1 LFNEKS
7 IVMYQILTLDKI
19 ELMGL
24 SHFPAGMY
32 ETGTDFSDPDAI
44 ILRSNNLHAKEFS
57 PNTQAIARAGA
68 GVNNIPVERCT
79 KQGIVVFNTPG
90 ANANGVKELVLAGML
105 LASRNII
112 GGVEWAKTLIGNGD
126 QVPAMIEKGKGNF
139 AGNEIIGK
147 TLVVA
152 GLGAVGL
159 LVANAGTLLGM
170 KVLGYDPFISIQ
182 KAQKLSDKIK
192 MARNL
197 DAVIANADF
206 VSLNIPLTDQTRG
219 FINRD
224 KISLMKTGV
233 KIMNFARGELVN
245 NTDMAEA
252 LESGKV
258 SKYVTDFPNEDTL
271 KMKNTVCIPHL
282 GASTEESEVNC
293 VAMAADQL
301 VEFFERGNIINSVNF
316 PNMEMDVSGG
326 MRIVVANKN
335 IPNMVSQISA
345 ILAHES
351 LNILDMI
358 NKNKG
363 EIAYNIIDVD
373 KHKIHSDIIRKIRE
387 IDGVFMA
394 RAMKN
399 TF

>member
-1 LFNEKS
+1 
-7 IVMYQILTLDKI
+7 
-19 ELMGL
+19 
-24 SHFPAGMY
+24 
-32 ETGTDFSDPDAI
+32 
-44 ILRSNNLHAKEFS
+44 
-57 PNTQAIARAGA
+57 
-68 GVNNIPVERCT
+68 
-79 KQGIVVFNTPG
+79 
-90 ANANGVKELVLAGML
+90 
-105 LASRNII
+105 
-112 GGVEWAKTLIGNGD
+112 
-126 QVPAMIEKGKGNF
+126 
-139 AGNEIIGK
+139 
-147 TLVVA
+147 
-152 GLGAVGL
+152 
-159 LVANAGTLLGM
+159 
-170 KVLGYDPFISIQ
+170 
-182 KAQKLSDKIK
+182 
-192 MARNL
+192 
-197 DAVIANADF
+197 
-206 VSLNIPLTDQTRG
+206 LTDQTRG
-219 FINRD
+219 IINKD
-224 KISLMKTGV
+224 KINLMKNGV

-245 NTDMAEA
+245 NADMAEA

-258 SKYVTDFPNEDTL
+258 FRYVTDFPNEDTL
-271 KMKNTVCIPHL
+271 KMKNAICIPHL

-316 PNMEMDVSGG
+316 PNMEMDISGG

-373 KHKIHSDIIRKIRE
+373 KHKLHSDVISRIKQ

-399 TF
+399 SF